1 MSANT
6 LQRYGHLPPHRSTG
20 DYAYL
25 EQVVRIGFPVLD
37 ARAFLRRH
45 LGNQVGYRL
54 VEAKRGEEPGQVR
67 AIEVHPQDGGS
78 TVNVLAERTLPD
90 GTPASYYTPEDL
102 VEIRARIESEFG
114 GPVSPLQPRDKIILH
129 VPVASYLRFLPG
141 VFQGAAPTAS
151 REVIAASERSIRQ
164 WGGQDEV
171 TVTEVGRHEAD
182 QFRRFLFIFQ
192 HLMTTVTERIDGL
205 PQMTNPM
212 VVDPKFLPW
221 LASWVDFSLD
231 EALPLHQQRELVRRS
246 IRLHRTRGTSEGIA
260 EMIRVLTS
268 APVVIEEHHSPAPAI
283 LGRMTLAGG
292 RNIEE
297 RYLRREPPGHFLL
310 REGRKSSTFFV
321 LRLESQDAFRKRF
334 GERASAVL
342 RRIAHIVTR
351 EKPAH
356 VSFTLQFDE
365 GRAA

>member
-1 MSANT
+1 VSANT
-6 LQRYGHLPPHRSTG
+6 LQLYGNLPPSRSTG

-25 EQVVRIGFPVLD
+25 EQVVRIGFPVGE
-37 ARAFLRRH
+37 ARAYLRRH

-54 VEAKRGEEPGQVR
+54 VEAQRGEEPGHVR

-78 TVNVLAERTLPD
+78 VVQVAAERTLPD
-90 GTPASYYTPEDL
+90 GSPASYYTPEDL

-114 GPVSPLQPRDKIILH
+114 GPVSPLQPRDRLILH

-141 VFQGAAPTAS
+141 IFQGATPTQS
-151 REVIAASERSIRQ
+151 REVVKSTERSIRQ
-164 WGGQDEV
+164 WGERDEV
-171 TVTEVGRHEAD
+171 ALTEVQEQDTD

-205 PQMTNPM
+205 PQITNPM

-246 IRLHRTRGTSEGIA
+246 IRLHRTRGTREGIA

-268 APVVIEEHHSPAPAI
+268 APVIIEEHCRPKAAI
-283 LGRMTLAGG
+283 VGAMTLAGG
-292 RNIEE
+292 RSIEE
-297 RYLRREPPGHFLL
+297 RYLRGEPPAHFLVD
-310 REGRKSSTFFV
+310 EGRKTGTFFV
-321 LRLESQDAFRKRF
+321 LRLENQAAFRKRF
-334 GERASAVL
+334 GERAPAVL
-342 RRIAHIVTR
+342 RRITHIVTR

-356 VSFTLQFDE
+356 ITFTLQFDE
-365 GRAA
+365 GGTA

>member
-45 LGNQVGYRL
+45 LGNQW
-54 VEAKRGEEPGQVR
+54 
-67 AIEVHPQDGGS
+67 AIGSWRRSEGGATAGPSHRSPSAGRRS
-78 TVNVLAERTLPD
+78 TVVLAERTLPD

-102 VEIRARIESEFG
+102 VEIPGPTESEFG

-129 VPVASYLRFLPG
+129 VPVASYLAARRLQAPRRPHHVRSLRRRSARFDSG
-141 VFQGAAPTAS
+141 
-151 REVIAASERSIRQ
+151 
-164 WGGQDEV
+164 
-171 TVTEVGRHEAD
+171 VGRTRSPL
-182 QFRRFLFIFQ
+182 RRWVAMRRIGFVASLFIFQ

-221 LASWVDFSLD
+221 LASWWTS
-231 EALPLHQQRELVRRS
+231 PWMRRCPCIS
-246 IRLHRTRGTSEGIA
+246 SESSCVARFASSYRRHERGHRGDDSCAHER
-260 EMIRVLTS
+260 
-268 APVVIEEHHSPAPAI
+268 PVVEEHHSPAPAI

-310 REGRKSSTFFV
+310 REDGSPACSCLASWRVRMPSGSA
-321 LRLESQDAFRKRF
+321 S
-334 GERASAVL
+334 GERIRSAETNCPHRDTGEAGPRVVAFFSSMKDVP
-342 RRIAHIVTR
+342 R
-351 EKPAH
+351 
-356 VSFTLQFDE
+356 
-365 GRAA
+365 